1 MSFLNKQSINIS
13 FENGIDQKSDP
24 WQIPIGKFLEL
35 KNSVFNK
42 FKRLTKRNG
51 FAQITSLPD
60 STSTFL
66 TTFNGNLTAIGDKLE
81 AYSQGQ
87 MTWVNKGTIQPL
99 ELETLPLVRSS
110 TNQTQAD
117 SVVTSTGLVCTVYTD
132 NVPVANVNTLVYKY
146 VVADSTT
153 GQNIVS
159 PTIIIPTAG
168 VVTFAPRVFLLGNY
182 FVIVFATFITGAYHL
197 QYLTVSTVNP
207 TLITAAK
214 DISTS
219 YGAAST
225 GTFNGVVA
233 SNNLYLAWNGA
244 AASGI
249 NVTYIDRNLNQ
260 QATVNFPTHVAT
272 HMSMAADTTQSGL
285 VVWVASY
292 DSGSS
297 TGYVFA
303 LDQIL
308 NTVLAQTQ
316 VITTGSIANI
326 AICAENALATFFY
339 EVIGAYSYD
348 GAIKTDHINKR
359 TITQAG
365 SVGSISTVLRG
376 VGLSSN
382 AFIIGGTIYFVC
394 AYDSVFQPTYF
405 VSDSSG
411 NLIAKLAYS
420 NGGGYSVV
428 GVPNPTVSGSTVYL
442 PYLFKD
448 LVESINKTQGVANA
462 AGVYAQTG
470 VNLATITIGTSN
482 ISTAEIGQNLH
493 LSGGF
498 FWMYDGYFPVEH
510 GFHVWP
516 DSVEA
521 VWSAAGGAIV
531 AKPDGSTN
539 TNAYFY
545 QVTYEWGDNQGN
557 IHRSAPSIPV
567 AVTTTGAGTT
577 GSITVNVPMLRLT
590 YKIANPVKIVIY
602 RWSVANQV
610 YYQVTSVT
618 VPQLNVTTTDSL
630 AFVDTLADASIIGN
644 SIIYTTGGVLENI
657 EPAGTSAMTLF
668 DTRLWSIDDEDGN
681 LLNYSKQVLE
691 TVPVEFSD
699 TLTKYVSPS
708 AGTNKSTGPMKCIAP
723 MDDKLI
729 IFKRDAIYYING
741 TGPDITGA
749 NNQYSEPTF
758 VTSVVGSENPN
769 SLALIPQGL
778 MFQSDKGIWLLGRD
792 LSTQYIGSP
801 VEDFNDSTVLS
812 AVNVPGTN
820 QVRFTLDS
828 GVTLMYDY
836 YFNQWGT
843 FYGVPA
849 ISSTIYQNLHTFIN
863 SFGQAYQETPGLY
876 LDGSNPV
883 LMSFV
888 TGWINP
894 AGLQG
899 YQRAY
904 RLFLLGEYQT
914 PISLVCGIAYDYDSD
929 AVQAPQIFPTN
940 NNPKW
945 GGDTVW
951 GGPPDKV
958 WGGVSKR
965 LQWEVNFQ
973 RQQCQAFQISLDER
987 FDSTKGIMAGA
998 GLTLSGLDLVT
1009 GIKKSYPRNISAA
1022 NKIG

>member
-1 MSFLNKQSINIS
+1 MSVNKSTIPINFSQGLNL
-13 FENGIDQKSDP
+13 KSDP
-24 WQIPIGKFLEL
+24 FQLQIGQFLAL
-35 KNSVFNK
+35 KNTVFTK
-42 FKRLTKRNG
+42 YGRLTKRNG
-51 FAQITSLPD
+51 FGNLTALPD

-87 MTWVNKGTIQPL
+87 MVWVDKGTIQPL
-99 ELETLPLVRSS
+99 ELGTLSLIRSS

-117 SVVTSTGLVCTVYTD
+117 SVVTESGIVCTVYTD

-146 VVADSTT
+146 AVADSTT

-159 PTIIIPTAG
+159 PTVIIPTAG

-182 FVIVFATFITGAYHL
+182 FVIVFSTFITGAYHL
-197 QYLTVSTVNP
+197 QYLTVNAINP
-207 TLITAAK
+207 NLITAAV
-214 DISTS
+214 DISLS

-233 SNNLYLAWNGA
+233 SNSLYLAWNGA

-260 QATVNFPTHVAT
+260 QSTVNFPTHVAT
-272 HMSMAADTTQSGL
+272 HISMAADTTQSGL

-316 VITTGSIANI
+316 VIATGSIANI
-326 AICAENALATFFY
+326 AICAENAMATFFY

-382 AFIIGGTIYFVC
+382 AFIINSIVYFVC
-394 AYDSVFQPTYF
+394 AYDSSFQPTYF

-411 NLIAKLAYS
+411 NIIAKLAYS
-420 NGGGYSVV
+420 NGGGYSIV
-428 GVPNPTVSGSTVYL
+428 GVPNPTVIDSTVYF
-442 PYLFKD
+442 PYLLKD
-448 LVESINKTQGVANA
+448 LVESVNKTQGAA
-462 AGVYAQTG
+462 TSAGVYAQTG
-470 VNLATITIGTSN
+470 VSLAKVTIGTSS

-498 FWMYDGYFPVEH
+498 IWMYDGYTPVEH

-516 DSVEA
+516 DNVEA

-557 IHRSAPSIPV
+557 IHRSAPSVPV

-602 RWSVANQV
+602 RWSVANQT

-630 AFVDTLADASIIGN
+630 AYVDTLADSSIIGN

-657 EPAGTSAMTLF
+657 EAPATNAMTLF
-668 DTRLWSIDDEDGN
+668 DTRLWSISAEDEN
-681 LLNYSKQVLE
+681 LLTYSKQVIQ

-699 TLTKYVSPS
+699 LLTKYISPS
-708 AGTNKSTGPMKCIAP
+708 AGAQRNTGPMKVIAP
-723 MDDKLI
+723 MDDKMI
-729 IFKRDAIYYING
+729 IFKRDAIYYFNG

-749 NNQYSEPTF
+749 NDQYSEPTF
-758 VTSVVGSENPN
+758 VTSTVGSENAN
-769 SLALIPQGL
+769 SLVLIPQGL
-778 MFQSDKGIWLLGRD
+778 VFQSDKGIWLLGRD
-792 LSTQYIGSP
+792 LSTQYIGAA
-801 VEDFNDSTVLS
+801 VEDFNEFTVLS

-820 QVRFTLDS
+820 QVRFTLDN

-836 YFNQWGT
+836 FFNQWGT

-863 SFGQAYQETPGLY
+863 SRGQAYQETPGLY
-876 LDGSNPV
+876 LDGSQPV
-883 LMSFV
+883 LMSFT

-914 PISLVCGIAYDYDSD
+914 PMSLVCGISYDYDSN
-929 AVQAPQIFPTN
+929 ATQAPQIFPTN
-940 NNPKW
+940 NNPKY
-945 GGDTVW
+945 GGDINW
-951 GGPPDKV
+951 GGPPDPT
-958 WGGVSKR
+958 WGGVAKR
-965 LQWEVNFQ
+965 LQWQVNFQ
-973 RQQCQAFQISLDER
+973 RQQCQAFQISIDER
-987 FDSTKGIMAGA
+987 YDSTKGIPAGA
-998 GLTLSGLDLVT
+998 GLTLSGIDFVF
-1009 GIKKSYPRNISAA
+1009 GGKKPYPKNIPVS